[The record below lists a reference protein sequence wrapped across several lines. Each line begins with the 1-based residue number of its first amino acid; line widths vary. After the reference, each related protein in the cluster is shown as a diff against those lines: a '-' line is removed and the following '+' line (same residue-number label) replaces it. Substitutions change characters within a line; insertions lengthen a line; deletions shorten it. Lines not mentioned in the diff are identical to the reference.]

1 MKIKLLKKSNKKVN
15 KRIIKLSNYLNE
27 QINYIEKNI
36 DDEEFISLTDHE
48 NEIEKFIKTLEIL
61 DRFLSKYERIN
72 FIFNTKNSIKNLRKI
87 IYYKFLVFH
96 LIIEIKFRIM
106 DNI

>member
-36 DDEEFISLTDHE
+36 DDEEFISLAE

-106 DNI
+106 NNI

>member
-61 DRFLSKYERIN
+61 DRFLSKYEN
-72 FIFNTKNSIKNLRKI
+72 
-87 IYYKFLVFH
+87 IYYRF
-96 LIIEIKFRIM
+96 
-106 DNI
+106 